1 MSLPSSPLA
10 VYLLATVM
18 FILAFAL
25 GLVQY
30 LHRQDRKGLRL
41 AHEPGTIASAV
52 SIGAQTDMAYLLDGV
67 NRKQDIKGVLK
78 GKKFRI
84 DTTTMKIVTE
94 GDEGFDEAAT
104 PDPRASV
111 FGKLGLVRDSRRAS
125 RPVSEI
131 PKSPNTSND

>member
-1 MSLPSSPLA
+1 
-10 VYLLATVM
+10 M

-25 GLVQY
+25 GLVSY
-30 LHRQDRKGLRL
+30 LHRKDRKDLRL

-52 SIGAQTDMAYLLDGV
+52 SIGAQTDMAYLLDGM

-94 GDEGFDEAAT
+94 GDEGFDEANT
-104 PDPRASV
+104 PDPRV
-111 FGKLGLVRDSRRAS
+111 GKLGLVSRDSKRAS
-125 RPVSEI
+125 RPASEI
-131 PKSPNTSND
+131 PKSPNTPND